1 MYTEASSKMTE
12 RCSRY
17 RAHDFI
23 ISFYLSRCAKIKC
36 S

>member
-1 MYTEASSKMTE
+1 MTE

-36 S
+36 RLKYRLST

>member
-1 MYTEASSKMTE
+1 MTE
-12 RCSRY
+12 RCSLY

-36 S
+36 RLKYRLST